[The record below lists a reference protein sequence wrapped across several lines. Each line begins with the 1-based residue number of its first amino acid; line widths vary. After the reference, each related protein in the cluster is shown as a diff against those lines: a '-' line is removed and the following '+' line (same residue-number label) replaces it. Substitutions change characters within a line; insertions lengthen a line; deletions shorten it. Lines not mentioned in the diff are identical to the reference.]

1 MPGGRVIQ
9 ELMTEEGDFFY
20 SYTLER
26 PDMEAYVGTVS
37 VAPAGAAAS
46 RIVLTIRF
54 APKDPSALE
63 TVTEQLTKFC
73 RGNIKAMKRAL
84 GVG

>member
-1 MPGGRVIQ
+1 
-9 ELMTEEGDFFY
+9 
-20 SYTLER
+20 
-26 PDMEAYVGTVS
+26 MEAYVSTVS

-54 APKDPSALE
+54 EPKDPSALE
-63 TVTEQLTKFC
+63 AVTEQLTRFC